1 MECGGKKMVLK
12 PIRTSKKFD
21 DDDEEEEAVLLS
33 PGSRMFHEP
42 NFNIHIVAIMGWK
55 IPLDIDSLKAQLLS
69 KLLKHPRFS
78 SLQVMDESG
87 EMRWIPTI
95 VNVDDHVIVPQL
107 DVTNNMDTDKLVE
120 QYISNL
126 STTNIDISK
135 PLWDYHILNVKTSH
149 AEATSVFRFHHSL
162 GDGIALMSLLLSCS
176 RKPSDPTSLP
186 TLPVSYSKEKKSN
199 SSNRTNIRSLL
210 WQYMVKL
217 WLFIRLLFNTVVDVL
232 LFGATALFLKD
243 SQSPF
248 TVAKGFNNK
257 HSTRQRFVYRTLSL
271 DDIKFIYKK
280 CHKRIDV
287 EGKMKEQM
295 RCRATVLVNLRP
307 ALGVQVS
314 IISSSCAAIC
324 VRSNGAINYDELAG
338 LAEMIE
344 KNAIVIQGNCFGFV
358 LIPLDIAQLQNP
370 LDYVHKA
377 KISMDRKKRSLEAQC
392 TFYIL
397 QLFLNLFG
405 FRGAAKLA
413 KRVPSQT
420 TLSFSN
426 VAGPI
431 EEVSWSGHP
440 LAFLAPTC
448 YGQPTGLMVHACSYA
463 KKLTFAITVD
473 EGMISDPN
481 QLGDDFVDSFLS
493 INEAARSKFRTKL
506 H

>member
-1 MECGGKKMVLK
+1 MQSHCSSESE
-12 PIRTSKKFD
+12 TS
-21 DDDEEEEAVLLS
+21 
-33 PGSRMFHEP
+33 
-42 NFNIHIVAIMGWK
+42 
-55 IPLDIDSLKAQLLS
+55 
-69 KLLKHPRFS
+69 
-78 SLQVMDESG
+78 
-87 EMRWIPTI
+87 
-95 VNVDDHVIVPQL
+95 
-107 DVTNNMDTDKLVE
+107 
-120 QYISNL
+120 
-126 STTNIDISK
+126 
-135 PLWDYHILNVKTSH
+135 
-149 AEATSVFRFHHSL
+149 
-162 GDGIALMSLLLSCS
+162 
-176 RKPSDPTSLP
+176 
-186 TLPVSYSKEKKSN
+186 
-199 SSNRTNIRSLL
+199 
-210 WQYMVKL
+210 
-217 WLFIRLLFNTVVDVL
+217 
-232 LFGATALFLKD
+232 FG
-243 SQSPF
+243 
-248 TVAKGFNNK
+248 
-257 HSTRQRFVYRTLSL
+257 
-271 DDIKFIYKK
+271 
-280 CHKRIDV
+280 
-287 EGKMKEQM
+287 
-295 RCRATVLVNLRP
+295 
-307 ALGVQVS
+307 
-314 IISSSCAAIC
+314 SSS
-324 VRSNGAINYDELAG
+324 

-405 FRGAAKLA
+405 FKGAAKLA

-506 H
+506 ISSLHFDEYTYDI

>member
-280 CHKRIDV
+280 CHKRS
-287 EGKMKEQM
+287 K
-295 RCRATVLVNLRP
+295 
-307 ALGVQVS
+307 
-314 IISSSCAAIC
+314 
-324 VRSNGAINYDELAG
+324 Y
-338 LAEMIE
+338 
-344 KNAIVIQGNCFGFV
+344 
-358 LIPLDIAQLQNP
+358 
-370 LDYVHKA
+370 
-377 KISMDRKKRSLEAQC
+377 
-392 TFYIL
+392 
-397 QLFLNLFG
+397 
-405 FRGAAKLA
+405 
-413 KRVPSQT
+413 
-420 TLSFSN
+420 TLSLF
-426 VAGPI
+426 
-431 EEVSWSGHP
+431 WP
-440 LAFLAPTC
+440 LIITC
-448 YGQPTGLMVHACSYA
+448 
-463 KKLTFAITVD
+463 I
-473 EGMISDPN
+473 
-481 QLGDDFVDSFLS
+481 
-493 INEAARSKFRTKL
+493 
-506 H
+506 

>member
-1 MECGGKKMVLK
+1 
-12 PIRTSKKFD
+12 
-21 DDDEEEEAVLLS
+21 
-33 PGSRMFHEP
+33 
-42 NFNIHIVAIMGWK
+42 
-55 IPLDIDSLKAQLLS
+55 
-69 KLLKHPRFS
+69 
-78 SLQVMDESG
+78 MDESG

-280 CHKRIDV
+280 CHKRS
-287 EGKMKEQM
+287 K
-295 RCRATVLVNLRP
+295 
-307 ALGVQVS
+307 
-314 IISSSCAAIC
+314 
-324 VRSNGAINYDELAG
+324 Y
-338 LAEMIE
+338 
-344 KNAIVIQGNCFGFV
+344 
-358 LIPLDIAQLQNP
+358 
-370 LDYVHKA
+370 
-377 KISMDRKKRSLEAQC
+377 
-392 TFYIL
+392 
-397 QLFLNLFG
+397 
-405 FRGAAKLA
+405 
-413 KRVPSQT
+413 
-420 TLSFSN
+420 TLSLF
-426 VAGPI
+426 
-431 EEVSWSGHP
+431 WP
-440 LAFLAPTC
+440 LIITC
-448 YGQPTGLMVHACSYA
+448 
-463 KKLTFAITVD
+463 I
-473 EGMISDPN
+473 
-481 QLGDDFVDSFLS
+481 
-493 INEAARSKFRTKL
+493 
-506 H
+506 